1 MSAVTTPHTPVT
13 TSELST
19 FMTCEVLHHYR
30 YTLRR
35 DGFER
40 PEPMARGTR
49 IHAWLAGWWNRAAPF
64 GPLQEP
70 IERAMALGYEAFYAS
85 HPHNLKNVRTSV
97 PFMTRIQGVPV
108 VGELDA
114 IGTNERGETVI
125 VEHKT
130 TTADI
135 SPGSVYWEERAVVDP
150 QVTTYLSAFPH
161 ATVLYDV
168 LRVPELEQYEA
179 TPVEKRKYTKPTKKD
194 PVPRLYASQ
203 RAEPETDDEY
213 VARILE
219 DMAEKPESYFQRATL
234 VRTEAELAD
243 YALDVREIEER
254 IHLPLARV
262 KNRRS
267 CFGAGRGK
275 RCDFYEACWRGADI
289 ESYPARE
296 RNHSEDVT
304 DRLATYEN
312 VSRLNAAE
320 TTT

>member
-1 MSAVTTPHTPVT
+1 VRPAVDAMSAITTPRTPVT

-30 YTLRR
+30 YMLRR

-40 PEPMARGTR
+40 SEPMARGTR
-49 IHAWLAGWWNRAAPF
+49 IHAWLAEWWSTGGALVEMGAP
-64 GPLQEP
+64 P
-70 IERAMALGYEAFYAS
+70 IERAMMLGYSAFYAA
-85 HPHNLKNVRTSV
+85 HRHNLKNVRTSV
-97 PFMTRIQGVPV
+97 PFLTHIQGVPV

-168 LRVPELEQYEA
+168 LRVPGLKQLQ
-179 TPVEKRKYTKPTKKD
+179 TNSRRK
-194 PVPRLYASQ
+194 
-203 RAEPETDDEY
+203 EPETDDEY
-213 VARILE
+213 VARILA
-219 DMAEKPESYFQRATL
+219 DMAEKPESYLQRATL
-234 VRTEAELAD
+234 VRSEAELAD

-296 RNHSEDVT
+296 QNHSESI
-304 DRLATYEN
+304 
-312 VSRLNAAE
+312 VSRLNAYEAK
-320 TTT
+320 